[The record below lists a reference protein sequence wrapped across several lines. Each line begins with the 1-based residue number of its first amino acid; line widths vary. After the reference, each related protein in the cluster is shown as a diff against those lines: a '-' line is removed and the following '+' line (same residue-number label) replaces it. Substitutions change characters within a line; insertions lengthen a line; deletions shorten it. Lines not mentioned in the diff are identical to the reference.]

1 MVKNFEHNK
10 KEIKKGLYLV
20 PTPIG
25 NLGDI
30 TYRAVEILKNVSLV
44 AAEDTRHSK
53 KLFNHYLI
61 KTPLLSYFEHN
72 RNLRIPRLLDHLNK
86 GDNIAY
92 ASVPLG
98 AYSQQ
103 RIIPSKIAVRV
114 PEGISHKQ
122 AATLMTKGLTT
133 NYLICKTYNLKA
145 GETVLFHAAAG
156 GVGQIFAQ
164 WANSI
169 GAKVIG
175 TVGSDEKI
183 KIAEENG
190 YAHVINYTKD
200 NFAKK
205 VMEITNNEGVPAVFD
220 GVGKNTFQGSLACLK
235 TRGMMISFGNASGP
249 LDPVNVPKDI
259 QPKGLYLTRPSIG
272 QYFTN
277 RKELQAGADAVFEK
291 VKFGKIKIKIF
302 KEYSLVDAGQAHK
315 DLESRKLTG
324 PAILVP

>member
-1 MVKNFEHNK
+1 MPKSIIITNNGGPEVLKIQDVNIGSPGPD
-10 KEIKKGLYLV
+10 EIKVTNYAIGLNYIDTYHRSGLY
-20 PTPIG
+20 PIKLPSG
-25 NLGDI
+25 IGLEAAGKIDE
-30 TYRAVEILKNVSLV
+30 VGSNVT
-44 AAEDTRHSK
+44 E
-53 KLFNHYLI
+53 F
-61 KTPLLSYFEHN
+61 
-72 RNLRIPRLLDHLNK
+72 NK

-92 ASVPLG
+92 ASIPLG
-98 AYSQQ
+98 AYAQQ
-103 RIIPSKIAVRV
+103 RIIPAKIAVKV
-114 PEGISHKQ
+114 PEGISHEL

-133 NYLICKTYNLKA
+133 NYLLTKTYKLKA

-200 NFAKK
+200 DFSKK
-205 VMEITNNEGVPAVFD
+205 VMEITNHEGVPAVFD
-220 GVGKNTFQGSLACLK
+220 GVGKNTFHGSLACLK
-235 TRGMMISFGNASGP
+235 TRGMMVSFGNASGP

-277 RKELQAGADAVFEK
+277 RKELQVGADAIFEK
-291 VKFGKIKIKIF
+291 VKYGKIKIKIS
-302 KEYSLVDAGQAHK
+302 KEYSLIDAKKAHE
-315 DLESRKLTG
+315 DLEARKLTG
-324 PAILVP
+324 PAILIP

>member
-1 MVKNFEHNK
+1 MYPLKLPSGIGLEAAGKVEEVGSNVKE
-10 KEIKKGLYLV
+10 
-20 PTPIG
+20 
-25 NLGDI
+25 
-30 TYRAVEILKNVSLV
+30 
-44 AAEDTRHSK
+44 
-53 KLFNHYLI
+53 FNI
-61 KTPLLSYFEHN
+61 
-72 RNLRIPRLLDHLNK
+72 

-98 AYSQQ
+98 AYSQE
-103 RIIPSKIAVRV
+103 RIIPSKIAVKV

-133 NYLICKTYNLKA
+133 NYLLSKTYNLKA

-183 KIAEENG
+183 KIANENG
-190 YAHVINYTKD
+190 YAHVINMKED
-200 NFAKK
+200 FAKK
-205 VMEITNNEGVPAVFD
+205 VMEITNNEGFQQFGWVE
-220 GVGKNTFQGSLACLK
+220 NTFQGSLACLK
-235 TRGMMISFGNASGP
+235 TRGMMVSFGNASGP
-249 LDPVNVPKDI
+249 LDPVDVPKDI

-277 RKELQAGADAVFEK
+277 RKELQAGADTIFEK
-291 VKFGKIKIKIF
+291 VKFGKIKIKIS
-302 KEYSLVDAGQAHK
+302 KEYSLIDAKAHE
-315 DLESRKLTG
+315 DLENRKLTG
-324 PAILVP
+324 PAILILNGK

>member
-1 MVKNFEHNK
+1 MSKSIIIKKNGGPEVLELQDVNVGAPGPD
-10 KEIKKGLYLV
+10 EIKVTNLAIGLNYIDTYHRSGLYPLKL
-20 PTPIG
+20 PSGIG
-25 NLGDI
+25 LEAAGK
-30 TYRAVEILKNVSLV
+30 VEEVGSNVK
-44 AAEDTRHSK
+44 E
-53 KLFNHYLI
+53 FNI
-61 KTPLLSYFEHN
+61 GE
-72 RNLRIPRLLDHLNK
+72 
-86 GDNIAY
+86 NIAY
-92 ASVPLG
+92 ASTPIG

-103 RIIPSKIAVRV
+103 RIIPSKIAVKV

-133 NYLICKTYNLKA
+133 NYLICKTYKLKA

-190 YAHVINYTKD
+190 YSHVINYSKD
-200 NFAKK
+200 DFAKK

-220 GVGKNTFQGSLACLK
+220 GVGKKTFQGSLACLK
-235 TRGMMISFGNASGP
+235 IRGMMVSFGNASGP
-249 LDPVNVPKDI
+249 LDPVNIPKDI

-277 RKELQAGADAVFEK
+277 RKELQAGADTVFEK
-291 VKFGKIKIKIF
+291 VKFGKIKIKIS
-302 KEYSLVDAGQAHK
+302 KEYSLIDAKKAHE
-315 DLESRKLTG
+315 DLEARRLTG
-324 PAILVP
+324 PAILIP

>member
-1 MVKNFEHNK
+1 MPKSIIIKKNGGPEVLELQDVNVGSPGPD
-10 KEIKKGLYLV
+10 EIKVTNYAIGLNYIDTYHRSGLYPLTL
-20 PTPIG
+20 PSGIG
-25 NLGDI
+25 L
-30 TYRAVEILKNVSLV
+30 E
-44 AAEDTRHSK
+44 AAGKVDEVGSNISE
-53 KLFNHYLI
+53 F
-61 KTPLLSYFEHN
+61 
-72 RNLRIPRLLDHLNK
+72 NK

-92 ASVPLG
+92 ASMPLG

-103 RIIPSKIAVRV
+103 RIIPAKIAVKV
-114 PEGISHKQ
+114 PDGISHKQ

-133 NYLICKTYNLKA
+133 NYLISKTYILKA
-145 GETVLFHAAAG
+145 GETILFHAAAG

-175 TVGSDEKI
+175 TVGSDKKI

-190 YAHVINYTKD
+190 YAHVINYTKND
-200 NFAKK
+200 FAKK

-220 GVGKNTFQGSLACLK
+220 GVGKNTFKGSLACLK
-235 TRGMMISFGNASGP
+235 TRGVMVSFGNASGP

-277 RKELQAGADAVFEK
+277 RKELQTGADEVFEK
-291 VKFGKIKIKIF
+291 VKFGKIKINIF
-302 KEYSLVDAGQAHK
+302 KEYKLSDAKQAHQ

-324 PAILVP
+324 PAILIP

>member
-1 MVKNFEHNK
+1 MPKSIIIKKNGGPEVLELQDVKIGTPGPN
-10 KEIKKGLYLV
+10 EIKVTNYAIGLNYIDTYHRSGLYPLKL
-20 PTPIG
+20 PSGIG
-25 NLGDI
+25 LEAAGK
-30 TYRAVEILKNVSLV
+30 VEEVGTDVK
-44 AAEDTRHSK
+44 E
-53 KLFNHYLI
+53 FNI
-61 KTPLLSYFEHN
+61 
-72 RNLRIPRLLDHLNK
+72 

-103 RIIPSKIAVRV
+103 RIIPSKIAVKI

-133 NYLICKTYNLKA
+133 NYLICKTYKLKA

-183 KIAEENG
+183 KVAQENG

-200 NFAKK
+200 DFSKK

-220 GVGKNTFQGSLACLK
+220 GVGKNTFHGSLVCLK
-235 TRGMMISFGNASGP
+235 TRGMMVSFGNASGP

-277 RKELQAGADAVFEK
+277 RKELQAGADEVFEK
-291 VKFGKIKIKIF
+291 VKFGKIKIKIY
-302 KEYSLVDAGQAHK
+302 KEYSLIDAKKAHE
-315 DLESRKLTG
+315 DLEARKLTG
-324 PAILVP
+324 PAILIP

>member
-1 MVKNFEHNK
+1 MPKAIIIKKNGGSEVLELQDVNVGTPGPD
-10 KEIKKGLYLV
+10 EIKVTNHAIGLNYIDTYHRSGLYPLKL
-20 PTPIG
+20 PSGIG
-25 NLGDI
+25 LEAAGKIDE
-30 TYRAVEILKNVSLV
+30 VGSNVT
-44 AAEDTRHSK
+44 E
-53 KLFNHYLI
+53 F
-61 KTPLLSYFEHN
+61 
-72 RNLRIPRLLDHLNK
+72 NK

-103 RIIPSKIAVRV
+103 RIIPSKIAVKL
-114 PEGISHKQ
+114 PESISYKQ

-133 NYLICKTYNLKA
+133 NYLITKTYALKA
-145 GETVLFHAAAG
+145 GETILFHAAAG

-183 KIAEENG
+183 KIAKENG

-200 NFAKK
+200 DFAKK
-205 VMEITNNEGVPAVFD
+205 VMEMTDNKGVPAVFD
-220 GVGKNTFQGSLACLK
+220 GVGKNTFKGSLACLK

-277 RKELQAGADAVFEK
+277 RKELQKGADEVFDK
-291 VKFGKIKIKIF
+291 VKFGKIKINIV
-302 KEYSLVDAGQAHK
+302 KEYKLADVQQAHQ
-315 DLESRKLTG
+315 DLEARKLIG
-324 PAILVP
+324 PAILIP

>member
-1 MVKNFEHNK
+1 MPKSIILKKNGGPEVLELQDVKVGSPGPD
-10 KEIKKGLYLV
+10 EIKVTNHAIGLNYIDTYHRSGLY
-20 PTPIG
+20 PIKLPSG
-25 NLGDI
+25 IGLEAAGKIDE
-30 TYRAVEILKNVSLV
+30 VGSNVT
-44 AAEDTRHSK
+44 E
-53 KLFNHYLI
+53 
-61 KTPLLSYFEHN
+61 
-72 RNLRIPRLLDHLNK
+72 LNK

-103 RIIPSKIAVRV
+103 RIIPAKIAVKV
-114 PEGISHKQ
+114 PDGISHEL
-122 AATLMTKGLTT
+122 AATLMTKCLTT
-133 NYLICKTYNLKA
+133 NYLLTKTYKLSA

-175 TVGSDEKI
+175 TVGSHEKI

-190 YAHVINYTKD
+190 YANIINYSKQDFSEEVMKITK
-200 NFAKK
+200 
-205 VMEITNNEGVPAVFD
+205 NEGVTAVFD
-220 GVGKNTFQGSLACLK
+220 GVGKNTFQKSLTCLK

-259 QPKGLYLTRPSIG
+259 QPKGLYLTRPSIA

-277 RKELQAGADAVFEK
+277 RKELQNGANEIFKK
-291 VKFGKIKIKIF
+291 VKFGKIKIRIAKTY
-302 KEYSLVDAGQAHK
+302 KLADVSQAHS
-315 DLESRKLTG
+315 DLEARKLLG
-324 PAILVP
+324 PAVIIP